1 MEDTALCTVTGEAD
15 RESEATSARETRGE
29 VTSGTMEEILVSGE
43 TAKGMADET
52 AVEKVGETAEEK
64 AGVETQGAEE
74 YAITGDD
81 AMKETVGEFPDS
93 LTITGDMSAKLA
105 FVSSEGGEI
114 EEVSN
119 TGMLLRSLLVMV
131 TMSPRV
137 RESASSLLMREG
149 SQHLMS
155 IQIPL
160 SASLSELATGLVS
173 SRASSGPERVIRDR
187 RRAVILVV

>member
-1 MEDTALCTVTGEAD
+1 MA
-15 RESEATSARETRGE
+15 
-29 VTSGTMEEILVSGE
+29 GE
-43 TAKGMADET
+43 TAGRMAG
-52 AVEKVGETAEEK
+52 EKAGETAEEK

-74 YAITGDD
+74 NAITGDD

-105 FVSSEGGEI
+105 FVSSKGGEI
-114 EEVSN
+114 EDEVSN
-119 TGMLLRSLLVMV
+119 TGMLLCSLLVMV